1 MNGSFVHTCAIG
13 VVDYSGFELRYLDQQ
28 RTFDSG
34 VLEIGHAVVPS
45 MIVPPGSSSFS
56 IFGTCSDSCT
66 SQVSVW
72 AWCTTPVCVCV
83 VHYFS
88 EYMR

>member
-1 MNGSFVHTCAIG
+1 MCAIG

-34 VLEIGHAVVPS
+34 ILEIGHAVTPS

-56 IFGTCSDSCT
+56 IFGVCSDSCT
-66 SQVSVW
+66 AQVSVCV
-72 AWCTTPVCVCV
+72 ACTTRCVYVLCV
-83 VHYFS
+83 LS
-88 EYMR
+88 IL